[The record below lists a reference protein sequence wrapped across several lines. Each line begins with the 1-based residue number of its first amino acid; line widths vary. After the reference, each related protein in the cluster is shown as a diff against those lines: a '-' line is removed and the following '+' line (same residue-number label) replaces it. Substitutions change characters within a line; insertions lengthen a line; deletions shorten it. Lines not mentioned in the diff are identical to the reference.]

1 MAPNGNGK
9 EPTATELLVALNG
22 TNDNAEQHR
31 ILGRMLALHFESD
44 ARWRVRV
51 TVTLTGLVAV
61 VVALGGALLT
71 HAVG

>member
-44 ARWRVRV
+44 ARWRVKV
-51 TVTLTGLVAV
+51 GVTLSGLVAIV
-61 VVALGGALLT
+61 GFLCGWNLLG
-71 HAVG
+71 